1 MLDKKTVREFTDEL
15 ASNAPA
21 PGGGSVAALSA
32 SIASALNSMVFNLT
46 IGKKVYNTYSEE
58 DKNNVISSQKISE
71 DAKDEFLNL
80 MNKDTEVFL
89 KVMEAFK
96 LPKSTDE
103 EKKIRSTKIQ
113 ESYKAALEVP
123 FEVAEKAFNM
133 YDYIYTAVKLGN
145 KNAISDAGVA
155 ALMLQAA
162 IEGAVLNVKINLS
175 SIKDEEYK
183 SSISIKCE
191 KFVSEGRRLRDEIL
205 ALVNES
211 I

>member
-15 ASNAPA
+15 ASKAPA

-32 SIASALNSMVFNLT
+32 SIASALSSMVFNLT
-46 IGKKVYNTYSEE
+46 IGKKKYDTYSQE
-58 DKNNVISSQKISE
+58 DKNNVIASQKSSE
-71 DAKDEFLNL
+71 IAKDDFLEL

-103 EKKIRSTKIQ
+103 EKKIRSSKIQ

-123 FEVAEKAFNM
+123 FEVAEKGFDM
-133 YDYIYTAVKLGN
+133 YKHIYTAVKLGN

-162 IEGAVLNVKINLS
+162 IEGAVLNVNINLT
-175 SIKDEEYK
+175 SIKDEKYK
-183 SSISIKCE
+183 MSIKNKC
-191 KFVSEGRRLRDEIL
+191 KNYIAEGRRMRNEIL
-205 ALVNES
+205 TLVNES